1 MGSNSDWPK
10 LESAEKVFQ
19 EFGIDLE
26 VTVASA
32 HRTPELVKAFAEG
45 ARDAVLMS
53 LSPLQERRLTWW
65 CRSCVYYASGHWGAN

>member
-1 MGSNSDWPK
+1 MKVAMIMGSNSDWPK

-32 HRTPELVKAFAEG
+32 IVR
-45 ARDAVLMS
+45 RNS
-53 LSPLQERRLTWW
+53 SRPLPKGLGTR
-65 CRSCVYYASGHWGAN
+65 C